1 MRARRLRALL
11 AAGILL
17 AVVVGAPAA
26 LLAAVGNPLPAALP
40 SPEAIRLAIDSGNLS
55 PHSLAKGLA
64 LVLWACWA
72 YFTLTGAAAAVD
84 AIRHRSRPSLR
95 LPSPS
100 TRLVAVVAGAL
111 WFSTAPL
118 ELASAAALPTAV
130 PVHLLATAATAATAA
145 TPAPASTPT
154 RSPTEH
160 APARAA
166 APATQAAGPRTYV
179 VQPRDTLWGIAT
191 RTLGAGERW
200 REIYQLNRDKVMDN
214 GVRFADPSLIEPGWV
229 IGCPPRR
236 HRRSSRAPGE
246 RPSPTRRRSQLP
258 STAPPTR
265 HVRPARHRASPPR
278 MPSPPTRAHPSP
290 LQHRPQRRRP
300 LSTRRAPPGRARD
313 PRSGASHSVRGHSS
327 EGRSSRISR
336 VDAASRLALGP
347 ATTASPPP
355 PPD

>member
-17 AVVVGAPAA
+17 AVVVGAPVA

-72 YFTLTGAAAAVD
+72 YFTLTGAAAALD

-130 PVHLLATAATAATAA
+130 PVHLLATAATAP
-145 TPAPASTPT
+145 TPAPTPT
-154 RSPTEH
+154 ASGVQLPHWGCWPSARSRSL
-160 APARAA
+160 RAA
-166 APATQAAGPRTYV
+166 
-179 VQPRDTLWGIAT
+179 
-191 RTLGAGERW
+191 
-200 REIYQLNRDKVMDN
+200 
-214 GVRFADPSLIEPGWV
+214 
-229 IGCPPRR
+229 
-236 HRRSSRAPGE
+236 
-246 RPSPTRRRSQLP
+246 RRRRRLP
-258 STAPPTR
+258 
-265 HVRPARHRASPPR
+265 H
-278 MPSPPTRAHPSP
+278 HP
-290 LQHRPQRRRP
+290 LRERRR
-300 LSTRRAPPGRARD
+300 RALPCGSRTMAAR
-313 PRSGASHSVRGHSS
+313 SV
-327 EGRSSRISR
+327 
-336 VDAASRLALGP
+336 AP
-347 ATTASPPP
+347 
-355 PPD
+355 